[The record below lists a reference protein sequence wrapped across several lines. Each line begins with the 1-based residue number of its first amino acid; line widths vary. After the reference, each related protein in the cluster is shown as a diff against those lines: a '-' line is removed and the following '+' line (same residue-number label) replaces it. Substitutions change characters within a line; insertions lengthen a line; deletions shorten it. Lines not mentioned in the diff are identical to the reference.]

1 MNKPVL
7 PLSKRFQFSVDGLVA
22 AWQAE
27 SSLRLEAGAVL
38 LVVMML
44 AVMKAAVVWWA
55 IFALLA
61 AAVLSAE
68 LVNTAIENMCDL
80 FHPEVHARIKVAKDC
95 ASAAVFVLNTA
106 GLLILLLFLFGR

>member
-1 MNKPVL
+1 MKKTPL
-7 PLSKRFQFSVDGLVA
+7 PLIKRLQYSIDGIVA

-38 LVVMML
+38 LVVVML
-44 AVMKAAVVWWA
+44 AVLKADVAWWS

-61 AAVLSAE
+61 AGVLSAE

-80 FHPEVHARIKVAKDC
+80 FHPEVHSRIKVAKDC

-106 GLLILLLFLFGR
+106 GILILLLFLFGR